1 MPRVPSP
8 SPDPDRIARWTE
20 NLRDERD
27 GVALYEGL
35 AKLEKVE
42 ARARAFRELAA
53 AERRH
58 AGIWEAKLAAAGVKP
73 KAEPS
78 TRVKWLLSLA
88 RAFGTK
94 AVLSLVLEGEAKDIA
109 KYDLQPDA
117 PGLAAEE
124 REHAEVLEGMKA
136 EPLNARRDL
145 LERERWHRSRAGSIR
160 AAVFGINDGL
170 VSNVSL
176 VLGVA
181 AADVSGGTVILTG
194 VAGLLAGAFSM
205 AVGEYV
211 SVSSQRDILRRQIA
225 LEKAE
230 IRDAPEEEKEELA
243 ALLARKGVSP
253 DRAKRAA
260 DEIFRNPEQALDML
274 VREELGLDPDDLGS
288 PSKAAFASFVTFTIG
303 AILPLVPFFFAEGL
317 VSAIAS
323 AGVCAVVLAGVS
335 AFLAVLSGTSVVRG
349 VVRMVGLASIA
360 AAVTVLVG
368 RLVGVS
374 LG

>member
-1 MPRVPSP
+1 VPTAAA
-8 SPDPDRIARWTE
+8 DPDRIARWTE
-20 NLRDERD
+20 NLQDERD

-35 AKLEKVE
+35 AKLEKIE
-42 ARARAFRELAA
+42 WRARAFRELAA

-58 AGIWEAKLAAAGVKP
+58 AAVWEAKLAAAG
-73 KAEPS
+73 ANTETEPS

-88 RAFGTK
+88 RAFGTN
-94 AVLSLVLEGEAKDIA
+94 AVLSLVLEAEAKDIA
-109 KYDLQPDA
+109 KYDRQPDA
-117 PGLAAEE
+117 LGLAAEE
-124 REHAEVLEGMKA
+124 REHAVVLEGLQA
-136 EPLNARRDL
+136 EPAPARRDL

-181 AADVSGGTVILTG
+181 AADVAGGTVILTG

-230 IRDAPEEEKEELA
+230 IRDAPEEEKAELA
-243 ALLARKGVSP
+243 ALLTKKGVSP

-260 DEIFRNPEQALDML
+260 EEIFQNPEQALDML

-288 PSKAAFASFVTFTIG
+288 PTKAAVASFVMFTIG
-303 AILPLVPFFFAEGL
+303 AVLPLLPFFFAEGL
-317 VSAIAS
+317 VAAVVSAAL
-323 AGVCAVVLAGVS
+323 CAVVLAAVS

>member
-1 MPRVPSP
+1 VPSP
-8 SPDPDRIARWTE
+8 ADDRERIARWTE
-20 NLRDERD
+20 NLQDERD

-35 AKLEKVE
+35 AKLDKVE
-42 ARARAFRELAA
+42 GRARAFKELAA
-53 AERRH
+53 AEQRH
-58 AGIWEAKLAAAGVKP
+58 AAVWEAKLAAAGVTP
-73 KAEPS
+73 KVEPS

-88 RAFGTK
+88 RTFGTDS
-94 AVLSLVLEGEAKDIA
+94 VLSLVLEAEAKDVA
-109 KYDLQPDA
+109 KYDRQPDA
-117 PGLAAEE
+117 GALAAEE
-124 REHAEVLEGMKA
+124 REHAEVLEELKA
-136 EPLNARRDL
+136 GKIPSRIDPLA
-145 LERERWHRSRAGSIR
+145 RERWHQSRAGSIR

-181 AADVSGGTVILTG
+181 AADVAGGTVILTG

-230 IRDAPEEEKEELA
+230 IRDAPGEEKAELA
-243 ALLARKGVSP
+243 ALLVKKGVSP
-253 DRAKRAA
+253 DRAARAA
-260 DEIFRNPEQALDML
+260 EEIFENPDQALDML
-274 VREELGLDPDDLGS
+274 VREELGLDPNDLGS
-288 PSKAAFASFVTFTIG
+288 PTKAAIASFVMFTIG
-303 AILPLVPFFFAEGL
+303 AILPLVPFFFTEGL
-317 VSAIAS
+317 VAAIAS
-323 AGVCAVVLAGVS
+323 AGVCAVVLAAVS

-349 VVRMVGLASIA
+349 VVRMVGLAAIA